1 VTLDVTVLGS
11 SAMYATLDRA
21 CSGYLVAIDGKNLLL
36 DAGAG
41 VWRNLLRHID
51 YDRIDGV
58 LLTHRHPDHT
68 TDLFQ
73 VFHARRYGDTEAM
86 PRIPLWAPAETMD
99 RISAFSTELDEA
111 FDLRTIAAGQKIE
124 VLGCSVSLFE
134 MAHPPETL
142 GVRLDL
148 GDVALAYSADTGPDA
163 DFDGLA
169 GRSDVFICEA
179 TYQDGDDPWFG
190 HLFASQVGEIA
201 NRVGAGKVVLTHL
214 PPGRDPGLSL
224 TQAVHTA
231 GDSEV
236 RLAADGL
243 SLEVGS

>member
-1 VTLDVTVLGS
+1 
-11 SAMYATLDRA
+11 MYATVDRA
-21 CSGYLVAIDGKNLLL
+21 CSGYLVVIDGKNLLL

-73 VFHARRYGDTEAM
+73 VFHARRYGAADAL

-99 RISAFSTELDEA
+99 RINAFSTELDEA
-111 FDLRTIAAGQKIE
+111 FDLQTIKAGQKLD
-124 VLGCSVSLFE
+124 VLGSAVSLFE
-134 MAHPPETL
+134 MAHPPETV
-142 GVRLDL
+142 GVRLEVE
-148 GDVALAYSADTGPDA
+148 GAVFAYSADSGLDA

-169 GRSDVFICEA
+169 GSADVFICEA

-190 HLFASQVGEIA
+190 HLFAGQAGEISD
-201 NRVGAGKVVLTHL
+201 RVGARKVVLTHL
-214 PPGRDPGLSL
+214 PAGRDLGLSL
-224 TQAVHTA
+224 TQAVHSA
-231 GDSEV
+231 GDSQV
-236 RLAADGL
+236 QLAADGL
-243 SLEVGS
+243 ALEVGS